1 MIDYTGWKITPE
13 VISQRTDLRH
23 IPVCSIDPP
32 GCKDIDDA
40 LHCVRLPNGRIE
52 AGVHIADVTYFVHPD
67 TAIDKEAAHRST
79 STYLGNGDK
88 YSIEAIIVASYS
100 VEAITSY
107 SIQCIHLIIACLLF
121 TLCLVDRR
129 LDMLP
134 GLLTTQLCSLR
145 SSEVSYSIKTH
156 AHYPSLIYPS
166 IIHLH
171 SIYPYLHICLSILQS
186 FHSFIRSI

>member
-100 VEAITSY
+100 MHPSHYCMLAIYFMSSRSKTGHVAWSADNPIVFLE
-107 SIQCIHLIIACLLF
+107 IQ
-121 TLCLVDRR
+121 
-129 LDMLP
+129 
-134 GLLTTQLCSLR
+134 
-145 SSEVSYSIKTH
+145 
-156 AHYPSLIYPS
+156 
-166 IIHLH
+166 
-171 SIYPYLHICLSILQS
+171 
-186 FHSFIRSI
+186 

>member
-1 MIDYTGWKITPE
+1 MIDDYTGWKITPE

-79 STYLGNGDK
+79 STYLGNGEK
-88 YSIEAIIVASYS
+88 YSIEAMIAAIYS
-100 VEAITSY
+100 
-107 SIQCIHLIIACLLF
+107 LKL
-121 TLCLVDRR
+121 
-129 LDMLP
+129 
-134 GLLTTQLCSLR
+134 
-145 SSEVSYSIKTH
+145 
-156 AHYPSLIYPS
+156 
-166 IIHLH
+166 
-171 SIYPYLHICLSILQS
+171 
-186 FHSFIRSI
+186 

>member
-79 STYLGNGDK
+79 STYLGNGKK
-88 YSIEAIIVASYS
+88 YSIEAMIVASYLIQFT
-100 VEAITSY
+100 V
-107 SIQCIHLIIACLLF
+107 SISLLQALL
-121 TLCLVDRR
+121 TNLLLLLCLVDRR

-145 SSEVSYSIKTH
+145 SSEVSYYMLI
-156 AHYPSLIYPS
+156 YPSLIYPS
-166 IIHLH
+166 IIHLY
-171 SIYPYLHICLSILQS
+171 SIYLCTYRSIHPS

>member
-79 STYLGNGDK
+79 STYLGNGEK
-88 YSIEAIIVASYS
+88 YSIEAMIVASYS
-100 VEAITSY
+100 MHPSHYCKLAIYLMSSRSKTGHVAWSADNPIVFLE
-107 SIQCIHLIIACLLF
+107 IQ
-121 TLCLVDRR
+121 
-129 LDMLP
+129 
-134 GLLTTQLCSLR
+134 
-145 SSEVSYSIKTH
+145 
-156 AHYPSLIYPS
+156 
-166 IIHLH
+166 
-171 SIYPYLHICLSILQS
+171 
-186 FHSFIRSI
+186 